1 MFRSSSLICLPL
13 AWLLLSGC
21 RWPGVDQH
29 EHPYRVPSDEKREV
43 ISDQVSVVGKP
54 VAKGLE
60 APVSTL
66 LNSQPSTINVGVDEL
81 LQILSDAAHDNIP
94 ANTEQVQEC
103 EQEEQ
108 E

>member
-1 MFRSSSLICLPL
+1 MAKDKQPKPRPDKY
-13 AWLLLSGC
+13 A
-21 RWPGVDQH
+21 
-29 EHPYRVPSDEKREV
+29 EK
-43 ISDQVSVVGKP
+43 
-54 VAKGLE
+54 L
-60 APVSTL
+60 
-66 LNSQPSTINVGVDEL
+66 TINVGVDEL